1 MTTAFEQL
9 AELDRDLLI
18 ALAHSEQLDEHWL
31 SEQLD
36 ERATLLQAVIK
47 QADVTPQQSSELIA
61 RSRKL
66 KEAAEQL
73 QQRLGEQLKKMQK
86 GRRSM
91 QAYQSVKRN

>member
-1 MTTAFEQL
+1 MTTALEQL

-18 ALAHSEQLDEHWL
+18 ALSNSEQLDEHWL

-47 QADVTPQQSSELIA
+47 QADVTPLQSSELIA

-66 KEAAEQL
+66 KEAAEKL
-73 QQRLGEQLKKMQK
+73 QKQLGERLKKMNK
-86 GRRSM
+86 GRRSV